1 MNARRARSLFRL
13 WLGLVAATTAAFA
26 STARADVSA
35 LNLPVEHY
43 RLRNG
48 LRVVLAP
55 DPALEDVSVLIRYGV
70 GSADDPDG
78 KDGLAHVVEHLMF
91 TGSRHVR
98 PGDRERWIA
107 RAGGVEDGTTDTDV
121 TDYTETAPP
130 EALALIL
137 WLESDRM
144 GFLADTLTAEVLD
157 RERHLVVDELRDVH
171 CKRVDAEATGRLEI
185 LPDWHPYH
193 RRLCN
198 GDVLGVKLADVRAF
212 LRTWY
217 GPSNAT
223 IAIAG
228 RFDSASVRAL
238 IDRYFGTLPGSDVP
252 ERPALTADWP
262 PRSVRLEV
270 GSPDPQE
277 FVTFVWR
284 GFPFNTRADAALDVA
299 ASLLTDPAGSL
310 RRDLDRRHLATY
322 VNAREHSSLRDSIFT
337 LTVGLRDGA
346 APDDVI
352 AVVDRAV
359 TGLGAA
365 VAPGAFERARV
376 GWSDW
381 TMSLLETSRGR
392 VGRMVAAPDVP
403 EPLEFDS
410 YGALTATDVEE
421 AVRARLV
428 PDRRA
433 TVVVHHGHYPL
444 LGVVLSRKTVT
455 P

>member
-1 MNARRARSLFRL
+1 
-13 WLGLVAATTAAFA
+13 
-26 STARADVSA
+26 
-35 LNLPVEHY
+35 
-43 RLRNG
+43 
-48 LRVVLAP
+48 
-55 DPALEDVSVLIRYGV
+55 
-70 GSADDPDG
+70 
-78 KDGLAHVVEHLMF
+78 
-91 TGSRHVR
+91 VR

-107 RAGGVEDGTTDTDV
+107 RAGGVEDGTTDADATH
-121 TDYTETAPP
+121 YTVTAPP

-171 CKRVDAEATGRLEI
+171 CKRVDPDVLGRLEI

-198 GDVLGVKLADVRAF
+198 GEVLGVKLADVRAF
-212 LRTWY
+212 LTTWY

-228 RFDSASVRAL
+228 RFDPASAHAL
-238 IDRYFGTLPGSDVP
+238 IDRYFATLPGSDVP
-252 ERPALTADWP
+252 ERPALTAEWP
-262 PRSVRLEV
+262 SKSVRLEV
-270 GSPDPQE
+270 GSLDPQE
-277 FVTFVWR
+277 TVTFVWR
-284 GFPFNTRADAALDVA
+284 GSPLHTRADAALDVA
-299 ASLLTDPAGSL
+299 GSLLSDPAGPL
-310 RRDLDRRHLATY
+310 RRDLDRLHLAAF
-322 VNAREHSSLRDSIFT
+322 VNAREQSFLRDSIFT

-352 AVVDRAV
+352 AAVDRAV
-359 TGLGAA
+359 TDLGAG
-365 VAPGAFERARV
+365 VAPDAFERARA

-392 VGRMVAAPDVP
+392 VGRMLEDPDIQ

-410 YGALTATDVEE
+410 HAGLTATDVQE

-428 PDRRA
+428 PDLRA